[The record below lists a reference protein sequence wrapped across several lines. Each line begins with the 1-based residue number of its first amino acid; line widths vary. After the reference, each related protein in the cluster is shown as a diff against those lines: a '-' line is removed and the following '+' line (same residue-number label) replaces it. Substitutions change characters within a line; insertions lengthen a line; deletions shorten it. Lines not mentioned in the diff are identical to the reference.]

1 MKRISKTMLAVA
13 AVFFASNAMAAE
25 SRDENACGEKKT
37 RITDAEFFNPHKLDA
52 TRNKADGWRKQN
64 VCKFVLG
71 PKPGARAHS
80 DNLRALMTKKD
91 HDDCLERMNFAR
103 RKGSEAVNIEVATL
117 SKDSHRERALAA
129 FGIKLPEART
139 KGFMKASGEWLVQ
152 FGKDFVVDL
161 IPFHDLVFGL
171 GGAVLWDNC
180 TEAQTQINLAGLPF
194 LVAKGG
200 RFFYSVNM
208 RERMAGDSSV
218 VYEALIYEVRVGN
231 ETRSI
236 PIWGAIL
243 PVHIQ

>member
-1 MKRISKTMLAVA
+1 MQMPKKTMLVVA
-13 AVFFASNAMAAE
+13 GMLVTSTAMAVE
-25 SRDENACGEKKT
+25 PRDENACGEKKA
-37 RITDAEFFNPHKLDA
+37 RISDAEFFNPFKLDA
-52 TRNKADGWRKQN
+52 TRNKTDGWRKQN

-103 RKGSEAVNIEVATL
+103 RKGDDAVSIEAATL
-117 SKDSHRERALAA
+117 TKSSHRDRVLKA
-129 FGIKLPEART
+129 FGLKLPEAET
-139 KGFMKASGEWLVQ
+139 KGFMKASGEWLIQ
-152 FGKDFVVDL
+152 FGKDFVMDA

-180 TEAQTQINLAGLPF
+180 TEAQTQINQAGLPF

-200 RFFYSVNM
+200 RFVYRVNM